1 MQPNLTV
8 ITLAAALAAASPG
21 SHGAAADHAAHH
33 PAPAAQTAD
42 AASLSP
48 GEVRKVDLDARKITI
63 RHGPLENLGMPPMT
77 MVFQVADPALL
88 DNVKAG
94 DKVRFRAENRNG
106 AYVATV
112 IERAP

>member
-1 MQPNLTV
+1 MQHTLTV
-8 ITLAAALAAASPG
+8 ITLTAALVAASPA

-33 PAPAAQTAD
+33 PAPTAQTAD
-42 AASLSP
+42 AASLSA
-48 GEVRKVDLDARKITI
+48 GEVRKVDLDAKKITI

-88 DNVKAG
+88 DKVKAG